1 MEEKRRTTKK
11 RSKTIIK
18 PPKPKKNQQGLSR
31 DEVRSIN
38 KKKMHRRRKLKKA
51 VMSLVLAAAI
61 LSVGIVLVFSL
72 FFKINTV
79 TIVGKSVYK
88 PEKIVE
94 ISGVTVGDNLFRV
107 NEDELS
113 ETLSTRL
120 PYIKSATIKR
130 ELPDTLVIEIE
141 STKGVA
147 CIENNKTFIIID
159 SQGKVLEKAAAELK
173 ETLPVIKNVST
184 KTVEEGSVIELKNA
198 KRNEALP
205 QLLSA
210 IEASGLDSLTEID
223 LKSVNDIKIKYDNR
237 IILKIGNLTN
247 LEKKLARGK
256 KAIENENEINA
267 YAEGSLDLKTD
278 PYAFFKAGSEET
290 TVPQTTEK
298 PEKDKNTNKPVET
311 TAKTD

>member
-11 RSKTIIK
+11 RSKTVIK
-18 PPKPKKNQQGLSR
+18 PPKPKKRQQGLSR

-51 VMSLVLAAAI
+51 ILSFVLAVTV

-72 FFKINTV
+72 FFKISTV

-94 ISGVTVGDNLFRV
+94 VSGITVGDNLFRV
-107 NEDELS
+107 DEGELS
-113 ETLSTRL
+113 EALSTRL
-120 PYIKSATIKR
+120 PYIKGATIKR
-130 ELPDTLVIEIE
+130 KLPDTLVIEIE
-141 STKGVA
+141 STKGIA
-147 CIENNKTFIIID
+147 CVENNKSYIILD
-159 SQGKVLEKAAAELK
+159 SQGKVLEKTAELK
-173 ETLPVIKNVST
+173 ESLPVIKNVSV
-184 KTVEEGSVIELKNA
+184 KAADEGSVIELKNA

-210 IEASGLDSLTEID
+210 IEAAELDSLTELD
-223 LKSVNDIKIKYDNR
+223 LKNVNDIKIKYDNR
-237 IILKIGNLTN
+237 IVLKIGNLTN

-278 PYAFFKAGSEET
+278 PYAFFKAGAEET
-290 TVPQTTEK
+290 TTIPTTEK
-298 PEKDKNTNKPVET
+298 TEKEKVTEPT
-311 TAKTD
+311 TAKSD

>member
-11 RSKTIIK
+11 RHKTVIK
-18 PPKPKKNQQGLSR
+18 PPKPKKSQQGLSR

-38 KKKMHRRRKLKKA
+38 KKKMRRKRKIKKA
-51 VMSLVLAAAI
+51 IMSLVLAAAI

-88 PEKIVE
+88 PEKIWE
-94 ISGVTVGDNLFRV
+94 KSGITGGDNLFRV
-107 NEDELS
+107 DEEELS
-113 ETLSTRL
+113 NILSTQL
-120 PYIKSATIKR
+120 PYIKNATIKR

-141 STKGVA
+141 STEAVA
-147 CIENNKTFIIID
+147 CIENGKTYIILD

-173 ETLPVIKNVST
+173 ETLPIIRNVSA

-210 IEASGLDSLTEID
+210 IEASELDSLTEID
-223 LKSVNDIKIKYDNR
+223 LNNVNDIKIKYDDR
-237 IILKIGNLTN
+237 IVLKVGNLTN

-256 KAIENENEINA
+256 KAIDNENEINA

-278 PYAFFKAGSEET
+278 PYAFFKAGVEET
-290 TVPQTTEK
+290 TTVPTTEK
-298 PEKDKNTNKPVET
+298 AENEKVTEPT
-311 TAKTD
+311 TEKTD